1 MRRRDTPFDEL
12 LTFGGRVP
20 SVVGGLIAI
29 LVIASL
35 AGALVPGL
43 RSAAVLFPGAVWA
56 GQLWRVVTYPFFES
70 DPLSLVFG
78 AMMLYW
84 FGRDLSYAWG
94 PRRFLITFVSFGAAA
109 GVVTCLVARLWP
121 AVWAHPYL
129 GIWPVADAMVVAWAM
144 IFPERQ
150 ILLYF
155 ALPVSGQALLYLT
168 VGGTLLYSVFGGLAA
183 FVPHLAAEAMMLVLA
198 RGYSLRGLWQTMR
211 IRSQERRARRRAR
224 HLKVVGKESEPPRWM
239 N

>member
-1 MRRRDTPFDEL
+1 MRRRENPLDQL

-20 SVVGGLIAI
+20 SVVGALIAL
-29 LVIASL
+29 LVLSSL
-35 AGALVPGL
+35 AGALQPSL
-43 RSAAVLFPGAVWA
+43 RSAAVLVPVAVWE
-56 GQLWRVVTYPFFES
+56 GQLWRVLTYPFFES

-78 AMMLYW
+78 AMMLFW

-94 PRRFLITFVSFGAAA
+94 PRRFLITFLAFTAAA
-109 GVVTCLVARLWP
+109 GVVTCLVARVWP

-144 IFPERQ
+144 IFPDRQ

-155 ALPVSGQALLYLT
+155 ALPVSGSTLLYLT
-168 VGGTLLYSVFGGLAA
+168 VGGTLLYAIFGGLVS
-183 FVPHLAAEAMMLVLA
+183 FVPHLAAEAMMLVFA
-198 RGYSLRGLWQTMR
+198 RGYSLRGLFQTVR

-224 HLKVVGKESEPPRWM
+224 HLKVVDKESDPPRWM